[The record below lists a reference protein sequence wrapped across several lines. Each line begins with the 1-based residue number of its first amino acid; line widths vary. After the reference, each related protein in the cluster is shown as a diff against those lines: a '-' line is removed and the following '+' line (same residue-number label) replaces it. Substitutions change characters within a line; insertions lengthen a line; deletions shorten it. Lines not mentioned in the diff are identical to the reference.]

1 MMGQDGMFV
10 DSVQIREASASLK
23 KNVNDMNVTLDEA
36 TQTINGTAASWESAA
51 AENLR
56 ARYTS
61 LSAKFTDFYTAI
73 NNYAT
78 FLDNTAASYEEADKK
93 IEANATELLNSEY
106 NA

>member
-1 MMGQDGMFV
+1 MDMQV
-10 DSVQIREASASLK
+10 NSAELASAAGSLR
-23 KNVNDMNVTLDEA
+23 KNVSDMQQILDES
-36 TQTINGTAASWESAA
+36 TSTINGTAASWESAA

-78 FLDNTAASYEEADKK
+78 FLDNTAQAYENADKK
-93 IEANATELLNSEY
+93 IEERANELLNQGY
-106 NA
+106 DGMA

>member
-1 MMGQDGMFV
+1 MDGMQV
-10 DSVQIREASASLK
+10 NSVELRNASSSLR
-23 KNVNDMNVTLDEA
+23 KNVNDMSATLDEA

-61 LSAKFTDFYTAI
+61 LSAKFSDFYDAI
-73 NNYAT
+73 TKYAK
-78 FLDNTAASYEEADKK
+78 FLDNTAAADESADKK
-93 IEANATELLNSEY
+93 IEERANELLNQGY